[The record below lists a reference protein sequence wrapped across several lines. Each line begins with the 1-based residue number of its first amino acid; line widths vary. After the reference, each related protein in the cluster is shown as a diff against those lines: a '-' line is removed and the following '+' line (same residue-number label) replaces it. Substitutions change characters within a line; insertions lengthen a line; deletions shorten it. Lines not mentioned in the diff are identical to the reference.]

1 VPSWT
6 GIYTTPGQN
15 RWPPSSTNDGELSV
29 ATNMPA
35 SVDCIFKGIEM
46 KILLSHTQLGMKPYV
61 TSDYKTLSEK

>member
-1 VPSWT
+1 
-6 GIYTTPGQN
+6 
-15 RWPPSSTNDGELSV
+15 
-29 ATNMPA
+29 MPA